1 MKKKTIELYKIDELP
16 VEARVKTIEKHSDI
30 NVDYDWWDFIYQDA
44 ERIGLKISQFDVY
57 NRKIDADF
65 ILEPEQVAK
74 NIMNEYANS
83 APLHTA
89 AKSFL
94 DTNDVYELEDF
105 EHEVK
110 RQYLKDLREQYEHS
124 TSNEAVIE
132 TLKANEYYFD
142 LEGEIHTPDYIPT
155 LRERLAKIFR
165 TIRQR
170 LSWLDL
176 FMALPAMTA
185 IIRAFLTA

>member
-1 MKKKTIELYKIDELP
+1 MKKKTIKLYQIDELP
-16 VEARVKTIEKHSDI
+16 VDARVKTIEKHSDI

-65 ILEPEQVAK
+65 IFEPEQVAR

-124 TSNEAVIE
+124 TSNEAVTE

-142 LEGEIHTPDYIPT
+142 LAGDIHTPDHIPT
-155 LRERLAKIFR
+155 IRERLANIFR
-165 TIRQR
+165 TIRAR

-176 FMALPAMTA
+176 LMALPAMTA
-185 IIRAFLTA
+185 IVRAFLTA